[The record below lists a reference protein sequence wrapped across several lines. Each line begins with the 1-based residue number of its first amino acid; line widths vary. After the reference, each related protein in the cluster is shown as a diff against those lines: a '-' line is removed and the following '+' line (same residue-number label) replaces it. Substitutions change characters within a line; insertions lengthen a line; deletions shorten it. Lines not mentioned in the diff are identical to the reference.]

1 MTVVYREEISVVSVV
16 IEIRAMPSGVYS
28 VYREVISSMFRVVMS
43 LVYREVITRPRK
55 RS

>member
-28 VYREVISSMFRVVMS
+28 VVYREVISSMFSVVMS
-43 LVYREVITRPRK
+43 LVYREVITVV
-55 RS
+55 